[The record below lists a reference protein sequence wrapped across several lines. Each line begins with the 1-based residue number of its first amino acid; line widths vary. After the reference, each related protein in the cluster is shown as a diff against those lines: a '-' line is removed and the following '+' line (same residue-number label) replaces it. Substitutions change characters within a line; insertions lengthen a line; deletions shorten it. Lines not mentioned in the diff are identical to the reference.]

1 MLGPAPAN
9 RWFAWCSRNA
19 WRFALSLVVVGACL
33 LATYW
38 AFLVP
43 IFEQPDEPQH
53 FDYALSIYSAGGLLN
68 ARDRPTLHTG
78 ESDVAHP
85 DLQYLVGQTSFD
97 LVHHHPGTRMPPTYG
112 TTAYFNALDAGA
124 PPLGKQSVP
133 LVNPALLTLYPFGY
147 YALLAG
153 WVAIVTHLTT
163 SLTAVFFAARLLSV
177 ALLCCSL
184 LLTFAIA
191 AQLGLGRWRSI
202 LLTALVGFLPLT
214 TFVSSSIQPDNLSFA
229 LVSFCILMTVRA
241 RRGMSLWTLTLLGAG
256 LGLLLVTKVQF
267 FLCLLPVLVLTLGP
281 PLLRTGRRRSSLA
294 SSLVVLVLPSVVLG
308 AVSLW
313 VVWGSSPQVYSTAAA
328 GYPNTEGLRTAIA
341 HGVGGV
347 LRYALI
353 TAATAGADF
362 YVGGAT
368 FSSFWGEFGWLDAPL
383 VIASS
388 RVNLLVDA
396 ILLLGTI
403 GALWLMVIRTLRLV
417 IRLRTTAARLKLP
430 VICRLTARD
439 PFLSTYLVFT
449 SFMFLLYF
457 LTAGTFGPQGRNWI
471 PFLLPT
477 LMIATRYAPEVL
489 KGAKRV
495 TSGLVLTALATYCLL
510 GSIYAVRSIE
520 SRFYGATDNVQTRAS
535 GRPVNLSSTGD
546 QPPGSG
552 RQAFTVQPVPA
563 MHVGLT
569 SG

>member
-1 MLGPAPAN
+1 MSGPAPVA
-9 RWFAWCSRNA
+9 RWLAWWSRHA
-19 WRFALSLVVVGACL
+19 WRFVLSLVVAGACL

-38 AFLVP
+38 VFLVP

-53 FDYALSIYSAGGLLN
+53 LDYALSIYSAGGLLN

-85 DLQYLVGQTSFD
+85 DLQYLIGQTSFD
-97 LVHHHPGTRMPPTYG
+97 LVHHHPGARMPPTYG
-112 TTAYFNALDAGA
+112 TAAYFNTLDAGA
-124 PPLGKQSVP
+124 PPLAKQSVP
-133 LVNPALLTLYPFGY
+133 PVNPALLTLYPFGY
-147 YALLAG
+147 YAFLAG

-177 ALLCCSL
+177 ALLGCSL

-191 AQLGLGRWRSI
+191 RQLGVGRWHSI
-202 LLTALVGFLPLT
+202 LLTALVAFLPLT
-214 TFVSSSIQPDNLSFA
+214 TFVASSIQPDNLSFA
-229 LVSFCILMTVRA
+229 LVSFCILMTLRA
-241 RRGMSLWTLTLLGAG
+241 RRVMSIWTLTLLGAG

-267 FLCLLPVLVLTLGP
+267 FICLLPVLVLTLGP
-281 PLLRTGRRRSSLA
+281 ALLRTGRRRSSLA
-294 SSLVVLVLPSVVLG
+294 SSLVVLVLPSIVLG

-347 LRYALI
+347 LGYALV

-383 VIASS
+383 VIASP

-403 GALWLMVIRTLRLV
+403 GALWLMVIRTRRLV
-417 IRLRTTAARLKLP
+417 IRLRTTAPRLRLP

-449 SFMFLLYF
+449 SFMFLLYL

-477 LMIATRYAPEVL
+477 LMIATRYAPEAL

-495 TSGLVLTALATYCLL
+495 ASGIVLTALAAYCVL

-546 QPPGSG
+546 QLPGSG
-552 RQAFTVQPVPA
+552 RQAFTVQPMAP